1 LGRYFLTISY
11 DGTAYAGWQIQKN
24 ALSVQEVLERV
35 FSMVFAQ
42 DIKVLG
48 SSRTDA
54 GVHAAGQVAQIDF
67 EPPEELNQCIFRMN
81 MALPAD
87 IAIRE
92 LRPVKPEAQCR
103 YDAEAR
109 MYRYRILRKKNP
121 IARQY
126 AHQWFGNLDMAAM
139 QECCRLIEQHTD
151 FQAFSR
157 VQTQVKHFECRMEYA
172 RWLQPE
178 EDLLIFEVRANRFLR
193 GMVRALV
200 GTMLEVGKEKKTV
213 EDFEA
218 ILAGKNRR
226 KAGESAPACG
236 LCLMEVS
243 YPEEIFLV

>member
-1 LGRYFLTISY
+1 MGRYFLTISY

-24 ALSVQEVLERV
+24 ALSVQEVLEKV
-35 FSMVFAQ
+35 LSLVFAQ
-42 DIKVLG
+42 EIKVLG

-54 GVHAAGQVAQIDF
+54 GVHALGQIAQIDF
-67 EPPEELNQCIFRMN
+67 EPPEDLDQCVFRMN

-87 IAIRE
+87 IAIRNI
-92 LRPVKPEAQCR
+92 RPVIADAQCR
-103 YDAEAR
+103 FDAEAR
-109 MYRYRILRKKNP
+109 MYQYRILRRKNP

-126 AHQWFGNLDMAAM
+126 AHQWFGNLNLSAM
-139 QECCRLIEQHTD
+139 QECCRLIEQHAD

-157 VQTQVKHFECRMEYA
+157 VQTQVKHFECSVEYA

-178 EDLLIFEVRANRFLR
+178 DGLLIFEVRANRFLR

-213 EDFEA
+213 LDFES
-218 ILAGKNRR
+218 ILAEKNRR

-236 LCLMEVS
+236 LCLMEVG
-243 YPEEIFLV
+243 YPENIFLS